1 MATGQLYIAVS
12 DQLLEWAHE
21 EGQLFLFKI
30 GTTSNPLLRLQA
42 LNRGWPNEPDS
53 GPCLNCTDWRWAE
66 RWHYRARGH
75 ANRDEDRLKKYIEN
89 RWRVFDRALYPRF
102 ASVKADGATEVY
114 QIRRDE
120 LPDLDEIVALEESHR
135 NIRFNAFVL
144 EAITRHLRAELET
157 LFPAVPERADPEEPE
172 GFEEEFEED
181 DVEPDPDEVH
191 QAAEDRERHSREH
204 TDDLQSDQ
212 DDYEESREGGWL
224 YGRD

>member
-1 MATGQLYIAVS
+1 MTTGQLYIAVS
-12 DQLLEWAHE
+12 DQLLEWAHD

-42 LNRGWPNEPDS
+42 LNRGWPNEKDS

-75 ANRDEDRLKKYIEN
+75 ANKDEDRLKKYIEN
-89 RWRVFDRALYPRF
+89 RWRVFDRTPYPRF

-120 LPDLDEIVALEESHR
+120 LPDLDELVALEESHR

-157 LFPAVPERADPEEPE
+157 LFPAVPEMDDTEELE
-172 GFEEEFEED
+172 DLEEVFEED
-181 DVEPDPDEVH
+181 DDEPDAELDD
-191 QAAEDRERHSREH
+191 QAKEDREKIALEE
-204 TDDLQSDQ
+204 TDDLLSDQ